1 MTITAPRPS
10 STTGGDVAPAT
21 LCAAFQRSAAAHPQ
35 RAALRPAG
43 REQAL
48 TWGDYAGRVGRAAA
62 ALAALGIGRGDTVAL
77 LLTNRPEAAWVDVA
91 AMHVGATT
99 VSLYVA
105 SSARDLEHMLVDSGA
120 RLVVTERALAG
131 RIEALRHA
139 CPALDHVVG
148 VDGAGHGMASLA
160 AVEAAADPGFDLE
173 AHGRAVAPDDAVS
186 LLYTS
191 GTTGPPKGVRHTHA
205 TILAMLRAF
214 EAASPA
220 QRAVSYISYL
230 PLAHLGERGIGHY
243 RALVR
248 GSTTTFCPDPARL
261 PSALAEVRPTW
272 LFGPPRIWRVLRAA
286 IEATIA
292 AEPTPTRRSCGRS
305 PGYAR
310 SGEASGRAARAR
322 DGTALAGVRTRFG
335 LDRLEHALTAAAPCP
350 SEVHEFFLALGLPFA
365 EFYGMTEIGAATM
378 TRPEPEDVGTVGRAT
393 PGFGLRLAADGEV
406 LVRGPAITPGYHG
419 RPRETAALIDAQGWV
434 HTGDVGTLD
443 TEGRLRIVDRL
454 KELIVSDE
462 GHNMSPATIETRLTA
477 ASPLI
482 AHACVIGDARP
493 YNVALIA
500 LDPAAAA
507 RCAGMPGADAAALA
521 GTPAVRDA
529 VAAAVRDAN
538 DALDPRERVRRHTV
552 LTGTW
557 VPGGDELT
565 PTSKLR
571 RRAVATRHAAEIDA
585 MYAGPALARA
595 RARSPAR
602 RAPAGRPRR

>member
-10 STTGGDVAPAT
+10 AATTGDVAPAT
-21 LCAAFQRSAAAHPQ
+21 LCAAFRRSAAAHPQ
-35 RAALRPAG
+35 RPALRLAG
-43 REQAL
+43 DEQTLSWA
-48 TWGDYAGRVGRAAA
+48 GYADRVRRSAA

-99 VSLYVA
+99 VSIYVA
-105 SSARDLEHMLVDSGA
+105 SSARDLEHMLADSGA

-148 VDGAGHGMASLA
+148 VDGAGHGMAALA

-173 AHGRAVAPDDAVS
+173 AHARAVTPDDVVS

-205 TILAMLRAF
+205 TILALLRAF

-220 QRAVSYISYL
+220 QPAVSYVSYL

-248 GSTTTFCPDPARL
+248 GSTTTFCPDLARL
-261 PSALAEVRPTW
+261 GSALADVHPSW
-272 LFGPPRIWRVLRAA
+272 LFGPPRIWRVLQAA
-286 IEATIA
+286 VEATIA
-292 AEPTPTRRSCGRS
+292 AD
-305 PGYAR
+305 PGARAALAR
-310 SGEASGRAARAR
+310 SLARVRAQGRGEAAAPLAPR
-322 DGTALAGVRTRFG
+322 DDTALAGVRTRFG
-335 LDRLEHALTAAAPCP
+335 LDRLEHALTAAAPCA

-378 TRPEPEDVGTVGRAT
+378 TRPEPADIGTVGRTT
-393 PGFGLRLAADGEV
+393 PSFELRLAEDAEV
-406 LVRGPAITPGYHG
+406 LVRGPAVTPGYHG
-419 RPRETAALIDAQGWV
+419 RPHETAALIDAQGWV

-443 TEGRLRIVDRL
+443 AEGRLRIVDRL

-462 GHNMSPATIETRLTA
+462 GHNMSPATIETRLAA

-493 YNVALIA
+493 YNVALPV
-500 LDPAAAA
+500 LDPVAAA
-507 RCAGMPGADAAALA
+507 RCAGMAGADAAALA
-521 GTPAVRDA
+521 GTPAVCDA
-529 VAAAVRDAN
+529 VAAAVREAN

-552 LTGTW
+552 LTGPW
-557 VPGGDELT
+557 APGGDELT

-571 RRAVATRHAAEIDA
+571 RRAVAARYAAEIDA
-585 MYAGPALARA
+585 MYGAQGASARA
-595 RARSPAR
+595 IARP
-602 RAPAGRPRR
+602 

>member
-1 MTITAPRPS
+1 MTITAPSPS
-10 STTGGDVAPAT
+10 SATRGDVAPAT
-21 LCAAFQRSAAAHPQ
+21 LCAAFQRSAAVHPQ
-35 RAALRPAG
+35 RAALRLAG
-43 REQAL
+43 HEQAL
-48 TWGDYAGRVGRAAA
+48 SWAGYAARVSRAAA
-62 ALAALGIGRGDTVAL
+62 ALAALGIGRGNTVAL

-99 VSLYVA
+99 VSIYVA
-105 SSARDLEHMLVDSGA
+105 SSAGDLEHMLVDSGA

-173 AHGRAVAPDDAVS
+173 AHGRAVAPDDVVS
-186 LLYTS
+186 LLYTP

-220 QRAVSYISYL
+220 QPAVSYVSYL

-261 PSALAEVRPTW
+261 LSTLAEVHPTW
-272 LFGPPRIWRVLRAA
+272 MFGPPRIWRALRAA
-286 IEATIA
+286 IEAGEREPVPA
-292 AEPTPTRRSCGRS
+292 AV
-305 PGYAR
+305 
-310 SGEASGRAARAR
+310 RA
-322 DGTALAGVRTRFG
+322 RFG

-350 SEVHEFFLALGLPFA
+350 PEVHDFFLALGLPFA
-365 EFYGMTEIGAATM
+365 EFYGMTETGAVTM
-378 TRPEPEDVGTVGRAT
+378 TPPEPEDVGTVGRPTA
-393 PGFGLRLAADGEV
+393 GFGLRLAADGEV

-419 RPRETAALIDAQGWV
+419 RPRESAALIDAQGWV

-493 YNVALIA
+493 YNVALIT

-507 RCAGMPGADAAALA
+507 RCAGCPARTPRPWPAHPPCATRSPPPS
-521 GTPAVRDA
+521 GTPTTRSILASECGA
-529 VAAAVRDAN
+529 
-538 DALDPRERVRRHTV
+538 
-552 LTGTW
+552 
-557 VPGGDELT
+557 
-565 PTSKLR
+565 TSC
-571 RRAVATRHAAEIDA
+571 
-585 MYAGPALARA
+585 
-595 RARSPAR
+595 
-602 RAPAGRPRR
+602 